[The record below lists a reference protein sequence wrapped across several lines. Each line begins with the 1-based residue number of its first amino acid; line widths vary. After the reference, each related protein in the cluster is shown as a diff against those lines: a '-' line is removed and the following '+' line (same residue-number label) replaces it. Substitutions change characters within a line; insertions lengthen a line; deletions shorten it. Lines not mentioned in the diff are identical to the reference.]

1 MSRQERVF
9 SAAMHMRRAHAR
21 RADRAAG
28 RSDRAAARAAPALL
42 MAVLGLASGAAF
54 AEDAS
59 AAPGPRQLE
68 LDGTS
73 IRGSQELPRVLYIL
87 PWQDPGAAELAGRP
101 FNSLIEDVLSPL
113 DRDEFRRELG
123 YHEQFNQ
130 TQPQSN
136 VDGSSAG
143 SSAASSTMRPGSGIE
158 EVSRP

>member
-1 MSRQERVF
+1 MSGEGRL
-9 SAAMHMRRAHAR
+9 MI
-21 RADRAAG
+21 AAG
-28 RSDRAAARAAPALL
+28 RLPLFPWPLSRSAAVPVPRHGLRQPGRMGRLMRRMLALTML
-42 MAVLGLASGAAF
+42 LGLVPGAVL
-54 AEDAS
+54 AEDA

-123 YHEQFNQ
+123 YREQFN
-130 TQPQSN
+130 TEQS
-136 VDGSSAG
+136 DTDASSA
-143 SSAASSTMRPGSGIE
+143 TEPGSGIE